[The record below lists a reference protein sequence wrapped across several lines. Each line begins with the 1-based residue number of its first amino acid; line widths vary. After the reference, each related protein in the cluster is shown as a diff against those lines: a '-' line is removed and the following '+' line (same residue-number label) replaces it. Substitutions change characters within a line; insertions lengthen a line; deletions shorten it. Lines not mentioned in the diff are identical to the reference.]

1 MSKSQEKVK
10 LNQKLLEKLEINFIY
25 NEQRFL
31 RDKNKTETEKVNEQY
46 ILIEKVASSK
56 SIL

>member
-1 MSKSQEKVK
+1 MSKNQEKIK
-10 LNQKLLEKLEINFIY
+10 LNQRLLEKLEINFIY

-31 RDKNKTETEKVNEQY
+31 RDKNKTEAEKVNEQY
-46 ILIEKVASSK
+46 ILIEKAVSSK

>member
-1 MSKSQEKVK
+1 MSKSQEKIK

-31 RDKNKTETEKVNEQY
+31 RDKNKTKAEKVNEQY
-46 ILIEKVASSK
+46 ILIEKAASSK

>member
-1 MSKSQEKVK
+1 MSKSQEKIK

>member
-1 MSKSQEKVK
+1 MSKSQEKIK

-46 ILIEKVASSK
+46 ILIEKVAS
-56 SIL
+56 

>member
-1 MSKSQEKVK
+1 MSKNQEKIK
-10 LNQKLLEKLEINFIY
+10 LNQRLLEKLEINFIY

-31 RDKNKTETEKVNEQY
+31 RDKNKTEAEKVNEQY
-46 ILIEKVASSK
+46 ILIEKAASSK

>member
-1 MSKSQEKVK
+1 MSKSQEKIK
-10 LNQKLLEKLEINFIY
+10 LNQELLEKLEINFIY

-31 RDKNKTETEKVNEQY
+31 RDKNKTEAEKVNEQY
-46 ILIEKVASSK
+46 ILIEKAASSK

>member
-1 MSKSQEKVK
+1 MSKSQEKIK

-31 RDKNKTETEKVNEQY
+31 RDKNKTEAEKVNEQY
-46 ILIEKVASSK
+46 ILIEKAVSSK